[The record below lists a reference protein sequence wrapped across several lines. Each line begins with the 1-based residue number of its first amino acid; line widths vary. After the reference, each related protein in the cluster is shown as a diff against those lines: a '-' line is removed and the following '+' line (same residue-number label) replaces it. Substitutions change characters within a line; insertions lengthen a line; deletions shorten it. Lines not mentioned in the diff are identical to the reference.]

1 MRLFRVYGDLAED
14 ALRDDPY
21 LLTEP
26 YFGADFAA
34 VDAFALEM
42 DVEADDER
50 RVEAGILFELS
61 YNLTNGHTFI
71 PEKKLIPATAALL
84 NLDSDT
90 VERGLDRLSEQERM
104 VRSEIAG
111 LTACYLPEFYEAEQY
126 ITERLARMAR
136 TRIEP
141 PRTLEK
147 TLSSVQKKN
156 AIQYAQSQLQAIRDR
171 YDRYS
176 GSV

>member
-1 MRLFRVYGDLAED
+1 
-14 ALRDDPY
+14 
-21 LLTEP
+21 
-26 YFGADFAA
+26 
-34 VDAFALEM
+34 M

-104 VRSEIAG
+104 VRSETDGLLSAG
-111 LTACYLPEFYEAEQY
+111 VLRGGAVYHRA
-126 ITERLARMAR
+126 
-136 TRIEP
+136 
-141 PRTLEK
+141 PR
-147 TLSSVQKKN
+147 
-156 AIQYAQSQLQAIRDR
+156 ADGADAHRAAAHA
-171 YDRYS
+171 
-176 GSV
+176 